1 VKKRPGNMS
10 ISMSDAW
17 AEEEEGDF
25 HSFDSSRKKERHAS
39 REEEEEEDQEY
50 GRKFVSGKAARA
62 SGKKSSS
69 PPVSPYEE
77 MILAE
82 LRMLRLE
89 ESRRCTAYIAVGG
102 ALFAL
107 LFMYVDRLQKQV
119 RRLGDITLRTA
130 LDQSRL
136 ASQTQ
141 SF

>member
-1 VKKRPGNMS
+1 MS
-10 ISMSDAW
+10 ISISDAW
-17 AEEEEGDF
+17 AEEEEDF
-25 HSFDSSRKKERHAS
+25 HSFDSSRRKKERDAS
-39 REEEEEEDQEY
+39 REEEEEEGQEY

-62 SGKKSSS
+62 RSSSGKKSSS

-82 LRMLRLE
+82 LRMLRVE